1 MTTGMGWQDDDHH
14 QVADNKRI
22 MDLDGRHYL
31 VAGAPTAGRK
41 GRLEGEVVSMTR
53 TRNALDLR
61 GDLKRTD
68 EAFEASIEHLAQ
80 VMREDL
86 GQVRL
91 SLKATMD
98 SLLEEARAE
107 GYHQALIDC
116 NAALLQGLPA
126 LNLLLTIKMPP
137 RPVGQEIDR

>member
-1 MTTGMGWQDDDHH
+1 M
-14 QVADNKRI
+14 
-22 MDLDGRHYL
+22 
-31 VAGAPTAGRK
+31 
-41 GRLEGEVVSMTR
+41 SR

-98 SLLEEARAE
+98 ILLEEARAE
-107 GYHQALIDC
+107 GYQQALVDC

-137 RPVGQEIDR
+137 RPVGEEIDR